1 MKKPVYPSGMSRVER
16 RKLRDEYAAFLM
28 SRKQE
33 GRPVQVKVVE
43 RVIVETVKPDLS
55 DTLAKMEAAAARAAQ
70 PGVNIPERIKEFA
83 DENLTPAQNRE
94 AMLKRLSDL
103 GNLIQMGLGTTE
115 NKAEYA
121 AYNASMDWLRGA

>member
-1 MKKPVYPSGMSRVER
+1 MKKPVYPSGMPRVER

-28 SRKQE
+28 NRKQE